1 MCDIWKANADK
12 KELSVADVERH
23 VEAMK
28 KLNVQRIVF
37 SGGEALMHPSFF
49 EICARL
55 RSALPA
61 LRLTLLTTGLLLEKH
76 AADVARAIDE
86 ITVSLDGDQITHD
99 RIRAVPDAYGRMKA
113 GIRAVR
119 ELAPDK
125 KITGRS
131 VVQRQSF
138 RVLQKTIAA
147 AEELTLDE
155 LSFLPVD
162 VSSEAFNRP
171 GRWTLAR
178 VSDTALSKDEV
189 AELRAIVEAIAAA
202 DREKYGLDRIV
213 QYFAA
218 LNGEAELPPIHCNAP
233 WVSAVVEADGA
244 IRPCFF
250 HPAFGNVHDDPLDRL
265 INSEAAVRFRQQLDM
280 EKDEICRRCVCT
292 LYVGGRREV

>member
-12 KELSVADVERH
+12 KELSLADIERH
-23 VEAMK
+23 VSAMK

-37 SGGEALMHPSFF
+37 SGGEALMHPALF
-49 EICARL
+49 EICDRL

-76 AADVARAIDE
+76 AANVARTFDE
-86 ITVSLDGDQITHD
+86 LTVSLDGDQPTHD
-99 RIRAVPDAYGRMKA
+99 QIRAVPDAYARMKA
-113 GIRAVR
+113 GILAVR
-119 ELAPDK
+119 ALAPDK

-138 RVLQKTIAA
+138 RVLAKTIAA
-147 AEELTLDE
+147 ATELQLDE

-171 GRWTLAR
+171 GRWSLAR
-178 VSDTALSKDEV
+178 VSDAALSREEV
-189 AELRAIVEAIAAA
+189 AELSAIVAAIPE
-202 DREKYGLDRIV
+202 REKYGLPRIV

-218 LNGEAELPPIHCNAP
+218 LNGDAELPPITCNAP

-250 HPAFGNVHDDPLDRL
+250 QPAFGNVHDDPLDRL
-265 INSEAAVRFRQQLDM
+265 LNSEAAVRFRRQLDM
-280 EKDEICRRCVCT
+280 EKDKICRRCVCT
-292 LYVGGRREV
+292 LSVSGRREV